1 MPAIIRINL
10 ETGSVS
16 RREQEKDD
24 LLLGGRRLTGS
35 IIAAEVPPECEP
47 LSGRNKLVLA
57 CGPLA
62 GTLVSSANR
71 LSIGAKSPL
80 TGGIKESNAGG
91 MTGYLMGRL
100 GIRAVVLEG
109 RPGAPHWTLIRI
121 SADGVEL
128 LPGDPYVGLGLF
140 EKARQL
146 FERFGPKV
154 GMTLIGRAGERL
166 QFSAGITNTDPDGE
180 PSRYN
185 GRGGLGAVMGSK
197 GVQGIVYDASAAPKE
212 TFVDRAAFMEA
223 NREVARRINANPQT
237 SQVYRQYGTAAMMDA
252 TSAMGALPT
261 RNFSTGFFEGYE
273 KINAEAMHRTILER
287 GGEGATSHACMVG
300 CLVKCSNIF
309 PDRDGKKVCS
319 PIEYENLGLLGSNL
333 GIDDLD
339 TIALL
344 NRMCNDFGYDTIET
358 GAAIGVA
365 MNAGLA
371 AFGDREAALRL
382 MREVGEGTPL
392 GRVLG
397 SGAGITGKVFGCLRV
412 PVAKNQAMPAYD
424 PRAVKGVGVTY
435 AVSPQGAD
443 HTSGNTVKS
452 PVKQHLK
459 DGQETVS
466 RNAQVGFTVMDNLGL
481 CILASGGIGDLG
493 VVADLLK
500 ARWGVETTPERLR
513 REAWE
518 TVLLERG
525 FNRRA
530 GFTPAHDRLPEFF
543 EEEIN
548 PANGRSST
556 SRKTPSGGSTTSP
569 LHDRRH
575 PDPTSAGTPG
585 NPQPVP
591 TGWGGGPRGSRRRR
605 TRG

>member
-412 PVAKNQAMPAYD
+412 LVAKNQAMPAYD
-424 PRAVKGVGVTY
+424 PRAIKGVGVTY

-530 GFTPAHDRLPEFF
+530 GLTPAHDRLPEFF

-548 PANGRSST
+548 PANGQVFDVPEDT
-556 SRKTPSGGSTTSP
+556 
-569 LHDRRH
+569 LRRVYDE
-575 PDPTSAGTPG
+575 PPA
-585 NPQPVP
+585 
-591 TGWGGGPRGSRRRR
+591 
-605 TRG
+605 

>member
-140 EKARQL
+140 EKVRQL

-212 TFVDRAAFMEA
+212 TFVDWAAFMEA

-287 GGEGATSHACMVG
+287 GCEGATSHACMVG

-548 PANGRSST
+548 PANGQVFDVPEDT
-556 SRKTPSGGSTTSP
+556 
-569 LHDRRH
+569 LRRVYDE
-575 PDPTSAGTPG
+575 PPA
-585 NPQPVP
+585 
-591 TGWGGGPRGSRRRR
+591 
-605 TRG
+605 

>member
-10 ETGSVS
+10 DTGSVS

-154 GMTLIGRAGERL
+154 GLALIGRAGERL

-424 PRAVKGVGVTY
+424 PRAIKGVGVTY

-530 GFTPAHDRLPEFF
+530 GLTPAHDRLPEFF

-548 PANGRSST
+548 PANGQVFDVPEDT
-556 SRKTPSGGSTTSP
+556 
-569 LHDRRH
+569 LRRVYDE
-575 PDPTSAGTPG
+575 PPA
-585 NPQPVP
+585 
-591 TGWGGGPRGSRRRR
+591 
-605 TRG
+605 

>member
-180 PSRYN
+180 PSHYN

-548 PANGRSST
+548 PANGQVFDVPEDT
-556 SRKTPSGGSTTSP
+556 
-569 LHDRRH
+569 LRRVYDE
-575 PDPTSAGTPG
+575 PPA
-585 NPQPVP
+585 
-591 TGWGGGPRGSRRRR
+591 
-605 TRG
+605 

>member
-62 GTLVSSANR
+62 ETLVSSANR

-548 PANGRSST
+548 PANGQVFDVPEDT
-556 SRKTPSGGSTTSP
+556 
-569 LHDRRH
+569 LRRVYDE
-575 PDPTSAGTPG
+575 PPA
-585 NPQPVP
+585 
-591 TGWGGGPRGSRRRR
+591 
-605 TRG
+605 

>member
-109 RPGAPHWTLIRI
+109 RPGAPHWTLIHI

-548 PANGRSST
+548 PANGQVFDVPEDT
-556 SRKTPSGGSTTSP
+556 
-569 LHDRRH
+569 LRRVYDE
-575 PDPTSAGTPG
+575 PPA
-585 NPQPVP
+585 
-591 TGWGGGPRGSRRRR
+591 
-605 TRG
+605 

>member
-35 IIAAEVPPECEP
+35 IIAAAVPPECEP

-424 PRAVKGVGVTY
+424 PRAIKGVGVTY

-530 GFTPAHDRLPEFF
+530 GLTPAHDRLPEFF

-548 PANGRSST
+548 PANGQVFDVPEDT
-556 SRKTPSGGSTTSP
+556 
-569 LHDRRH
+569 LRRVYDE
-575 PDPTSAGTPG
+575 PPA
-585 NPQPVP
+585 
-591 TGWGGGPRGSRRRR
+591 
-605 TRG
+605 

>member
-140 EKARQL
+140 EKVRQL

-166 QFSAGITNTDPDGE
+166 QFTAGITNTDPDGE

-548 PANGRSST
+548 PANGQVFDVPEDT
-556 SRKTPSGGSTTSP
+556 
-569 LHDRRH
+569 LRRVYDE
-575 PDPTSAGTPG
+575 PPA
-585 NPQPVP
+585 
-591 TGWGGGPRGSRRRR
+591 
-605 TRG
+605 

>member
-466 RNAQVGFTVMDNLGL
+466 RNAHVGFTVMDNLGL

-548 PANGRSST
+548 PANGQVFDVPDDT
-556 SRKTPSGGSTTSP
+556 
-569 LHDRRH
+569 LRRVYDE
-575 PDPTSAGTPG
+575 PPA
-585 NPQPVP
+585 
-591 TGWGGGPRGSRRRR
+591 
-605 TRG
+605 

>member
-140 EKARQL
+140 EKVRQL

-548 PANGRSST
+548 PANGQVFDVPEDT
-556 SRKTPSGGSTTSP
+556 
-569 LHDRRH
+569 LRRIYDE
-575 PDPTSAGTPG
+575 PPA
-585 NPQPVP
+585 
-591 TGWGGGPRGSRRRR
+591 
-605 TRG
+605 

>member
-530 GFTPAHDRLPEFF
+530 GFTPAP
-543 EEEIN
+543 
-548 PANGRSST
+548 
-556 SRKTPSGGSTTSP
+556 
-569 LHDRRH
+569 
-575 PDPTSAGTPG
+575 PDSM
-585 NPQPVP
+585 
-591 TGWGGGPRGSRRRR
+591 
-605 TRG
+605 

>member
-1 MPAIIRINL
+1 
-10 ETGSVS
+10 
-16 RREQEKDD
+16 
-24 LLLGGRRLTGS
+24 
-35 IIAAEVPPECEP
+35 
-47 LSGRNKLVLA
+47 
-57 CGPLA
+57 
-62 GTLVSSANR
+62 
-71 LSIGAKSPL
+71 
-80 TGGIKESNAGG
+80 
-91 MTGYLMGRL
+91 
-100 GIRAVVLEG
+100 
-109 RPGAPHWTLIRI
+109 
-121 SADGVEL
+121 
-128 LPGDPYVGLGLF
+128 
-140 EKARQL
+140 
-146 FERFGPKV
+146 
-154 GMTLIGRAGERL
+154 
-166 QFSAGITNTDPDGE
+166 
-180 PSRYN
+180 
-185 GRGGLGAVMGSK
+185 
-197 GVQGIVYDASAAPKE
+197 
-212 TFVDRAAFMEA
+212 
-223 NREVARRINANPQT
+223 
-237 SQVYRQYGTAAMMDA
+237 
-252 TSAMGALPT
+252 
-261 RNFSTGFFEGYE
+261 
-273 KINAEAMHRTILER
+273 
-287 GGEGATSHACMVG
+287 
-300 CLVKCSNIF
+300 
-309 PDRDGKKVCS
+309 
-319 PIEYENLGLLGSNL
+319 
-333 GIDDLD
+333 
-339 TIALL
+339 
-344 NRMCNDFGYDTIET
+344 MCNDFGYDTIET

-548 PANGRSST
+548 PANGQVFDVPEDT
-556 SRKTPSGGSTTSP
+556 
-569 LHDRRH
+569 LRRVYDE
-575 PDPTSAGTPG
+575 PPA
-585 NPQPVP
+585 
-591 TGWGGGPRGSRRRR
+591 
-605 TRG
+605 

>member
-424 PRAVKGVGVTY
+424 PRAIKGVGVTY

-500 ARWGVETTPERLR
+500 ARWGVETTPEWLR

-530 GFTPAHDRLPEFF
+530 GLTPAHDRLPEFF

-548 PANGRSST
+548 PANGQVFDVLEDT
-556 SRKTPSGGSTTSP
+556 
-569 LHDRRH
+569 LRRVYDE
-575 PDPTSAGTPG
+575 PPA
-585 NPQPVP
+585 
-591 TGWGGGPRGSRRRR
+591 
-605 TRG
+605 

>member
-128 LPGDPYVGLGLF
+128 LPGDPYVGLWLF

-424 PRAVKGVGVTY
+424 PRAIKGVGVTY

-500 ARWGVETTPERLR
+500 ARWGVETTPEWLR

-530 GFTPAHDRLPEFF
+530 GLTPAHDRLPEFF

-548 PANGRSST
+548 PANGQVFDVPEDT
-556 SRKTPSGGSTTSP
+556 
-569 LHDRRH
+569 LRRVYDE
-575 PDPTSAGTPG
+575 PPA
-585 NPQPVP
+585 
-591 TGWGGGPRGSRRRR
+591 
-605 TRG
+605 

>member
-223 NREVARRINANPQT
+223 NREVARRINTNPQT

-548 PANGRSST
+548 PANGQVFDVPEDT
-556 SRKTPSGGSTTSP
+556 
-569 LHDRRH
+569 LRRVYDE
-575 PDPTSAGTPG
+575 PPA
-585 NPQPVP
+585 
-591 TGWGGGPRGSRRRR
+591 
-605 TRG
+605 

>member
-481 CILASGGIGDLG
+481 CILASGGIGGLG

-548 PANGRSST
+548 PANGQVFDVPEDT
-556 SRKTPSGGSTTSP
+556 
-569 LHDRRH
+569 LRRVYDE
-575 PDPTSAGTPG
+575 PPA
-585 NPQPVP
+585 
-591 TGWGGGPRGSRRRR
+591 
-605 TRG
+605 

>member
-424 PRAVKGVGVTY
+424 PRAIKGVGVTH

-530 GFTPAHDRLPEFF
+530 GLTPAHDRLPEFF

-548 PANGRSST
+548 PANGQVFDVPEDT
-556 SRKTPSGGSTTSP
+556 
-569 LHDRRH
+569 LRRVYDE
-575 PDPTSAGTPG
+575 PPA
-585 NPQPVP
+585 
-591 TGWGGGPRGSRRRR
+591 
-605 TRG
+605 

>member
-24 LLLGGRRLTGS
+24 LLLGGRRLTDS

-548 PANGRSST
+548 PANGQVFDVPEDT
-556 SRKTPSGGSTTSP
+556 
-569 LHDRRH
+569 LRRVYDE
-575 PDPTSAGTPG
+575 PPA
-585 NPQPVP
+585 
-591 TGWGGGPRGSRRRR
+591 
-605 TRG
+605 

>member
-128 LPGDPYVGLGLF
+128 FPGDPYVGLGLF
-140 EKARQL
+140 GKARQL

-424 PRAVKGVGVTY
+424 PRAIKGVGVTY

-530 GFTPAHDRLPEFF
+530 GLTPAHDRLPEFF

-548 PANGRSST
+548 PANGQVFDVPEDT
-556 SRKTPSGGSTTSP
+556 
-569 LHDRRH
+569 LRRVYDE
-575 PDPTSAGTPG
+575 PPA
-585 NPQPVP
+585 
-591 TGWGGGPRGSRRRR
+591 
-605 TRG
+605 

>member
-47 LSGRNKLVLA
+47 LSVRNKLVLA

-140 EKARQL
+140 EKVRQL

-548 PANGRSST
+548 PANGQVFDVPEDT
-556 SRKTPSGGSTTSP
+556 
-569 LHDRRH
+569 LRRVYDE
-575 PDPTSAGTPG
+575 PPA
-585 NPQPVP
+585 
-591 TGWGGGPRGSRRRR
+591 
-605 TRG
+605 

>member
-412 PVAKNQAMPAYD
+412 PVAKNQATPAYD

-548 PANGRSST
+548 PANGQVFDVPEDT
-556 SRKTPSGGSTTSP
+556 
-569 LHDRRH
+569 LRRVYDE
-575 PDPTSAGTPG
+575 PPA
-585 NPQPVP
+585 
-591 TGWGGGPRGSRRRR
+591 
-605 TRG
+605 

>member
-80 TGGIKESNAGG
+80 TGG

-166 QFSAGITNTDPDGE
+166 QLSAGITNTDPDGE

-397 SGAGITGKVFGCLRV
+397 SGAGITGKVFG
-412 PVAKNQAMPAYD
+412 
-424 PRAVKGVGVTY
+424 
-435 AVSPQGAD
+435 
-443 HTSGNTVKS
+443 
-452 PVKQHLK
+452 
-459 DGQETVS
+459 
-466 RNAQVGFTVMDNLGL
+466 
-481 CILASGGIGDLG
+481 
-493 VVADLLK
+493 
-500 ARWGVETTPERLR
+500 
-513 REAWE
+513 
-518 TVLLERG
+518 
-525 FNRRA
+525 
-530 GFTPAHDRLPEFF
+530 
-543 EEEIN
+543 
-548 PANGRSST
+548 
-556 SRKTPSGGSTTSP
+556 
-569 LHDRRH
+569 
-575 PDPTSAGTPG
+575 
-585 NPQPVP
+585 
-591 TGWGGGPRGSRRRR
+591 
-605 TRG
+605 

>member
-1 MPAIIRINL
+1 MPAIIRIIL

-154 GMTLIGRAGERL
+154 GMTLSGRAGERL

-424 PRAVKGVGVTY
+424 PRAIKGVGVTY

-530 GFTPAHDRLPEFF
+530 GLTPAHDRLPEFF

-548 PANGRSST
+548 PANGQVFDVPEDT
-556 SRKTPSGGSTTSP
+556 
-569 LHDRRH
+569 LRRVYDE
-575 PDPTSAGTPG
+575 PPA
-585 NPQPVP
+585 
-591 TGWGGGPRGSRRRR
+591 
-605 TRG
+605 

>member
-424 PRAVKGVGVTY
+424 PRAIKGVGVTY

-466 RNAQVGFTVMDNLGL
+466 RNAQVGFTVMGNLGL

-500 ARWGVETTPERLR
+500 ARWGVETTPEWLR

-530 GFTPAHDRLPEFF
+530 GLTPAHDRLPEFF

-548 PANGRSST
+548 PANGQVFDVPEDT
-556 SRKTPSGGSTTSP
+556 
-569 LHDRRH
+569 LRRVYDE
-575 PDPTSAGTPG
+575 PPA
-585 NPQPVP
+585 
-591 TGWGGGPRGSRRRR
+591 
-605 TRG
+605 

>member
-185 GRGGLGAVMGSK
+185 GRGGLGAVTGSK

-548 PANGRSST
+548 PANGQVFDVPEDT
-556 SRKTPSGGSTTSP
+556 
-569 LHDRRH
+569 LRRVYDE
-575 PDPTSAGTPG
+575 PPA
-585 NPQPVP
+585 
-591 TGWGGGPRGSRRRR
+591 
-605 TRG
+605 

>member
-424 PRAVKGVGVTY
+424 PRAIKGVGVTY

-500 ARWGVETTPERLR
+500 ARWGVETTPEWLR

-530 GFTPAHDRLPEFF
+530 GLTPAHDRLPEFF

-548 PANGRSST
+548 PANGQVF
-556 SRKTPSGGSTTSP
+556 
-569 LHDRRH
+569 D
-575 PDPTSAGTPG
+575 
-585 NPQPVP
+585 VP
-591 TGWGGGPRGSRRRR
+591 
-605 TRG
+605 

>member
-424 PRAVKGVGVTY
+424 PRAIKGVGVTY

-530 GFTPAHDRLPEFF
+530 GLTPAHDRLPEFF

-548 PANGRSST
+548 PANGQVFDVPEDT
-556 SRKTPSGGSTTSP
+556 
-569 LHDRRH
+569 LRRVYDE
-575 PDPTSAGTPG
+575 PPA
-585 NPQPVP
+585 
-591 TGWGGGPRGSRRRR
+591 
-605 TRG
+605 

>member
-57 CGPLA
+57 CAPLA

-100 GIRAVVLEG
+100 GIRVLEG

-424 PRAVKGVGVTY
+424 PRAIKGVGVTY

-530 GFTPAHDRLPEFF
+530 GLTPAHDRLPEFF

-548 PANGRSST
+548 PANGQVFDVPEDT
-556 SRKTPSGGSTTSP
+556 
-569 LHDRRH
+569 LRRVYDE
-575 PDPTSAGTPG
+575 PPA
-585 NPQPVP
+585 
-591 TGWGGGPRGSRRRR
+591 
-605 TRG
+605 

>member
-62 GTLVSSANR
+62 ETLVSSANR

-424 PRAVKGVGVTY
+424 PRAIKGVGVTY

-548 PANGRSST
+548 PANGQVFDVPEDT
-556 SRKTPSGGSTTSP
+556 
-569 LHDRRH
+569 LRRVYDE
-575 PDPTSAGTPG
+575 PPA
-585 NPQPVP
+585 
-591 TGWGGGPRGSRRRR
+591 
-605 TRG
+605 

>member
-140 EKARQL
+140 EKVRQL

-237 SQVYRQYGTAAMMDA
+237 SRVYRQYGTAAMMDA

-548 PANGRSST
+548 PANGQVFDVPEDT
-556 SRKTPSGGSTTSP
+556 
-569 LHDRRH
+569 LRRVYDE
-575 PDPTSAGTPG
+575 PPA
-585 NPQPVP
+585 
-591 TGWGGGPRGSRRRR
+591 
-605 TRG
+605 

>member
-140 EKARQL
+140 EKAHQL

-424 PRAVKGVGVTY
+424 PRAIKGVGVTY

-500 ARWGVETTPERLR
+500 ARWGVETTPEWLR

-530 GFTPAHDRLPEFF
+530 GLTPAHDRLPEFF

-548 PANGRSST
+548 PANGQVFDVPEDT
-556 SRKTPSGGSTTSP
+556 
-569 LHDRRH
+569 LRRVYDE
-575 PDPTSAGTPG
+575 PPA
-585 NPQPVP
+585 
-591 TGWGGGPRGSRRRR
+591 
-605 TRG
+605 

>member
-16 RREQEKDD
+16 RREQEKND

-530 GFTPAHDRLPEFF
+530 GLTPAHDRLPEFF

-548 PANGRSST
+548 PANGQVFDVPEDT
-556 SRKTPSGGSTTSP
+556 
-569 LHDRRH
+569 LRRVYDE
-575 PDPTSAGTPG
+575 PPA
-585 NPQPVP
+585 
-591 TGWGGGPRGSRRRR
+591 
-605 TRG
+605 

>member
-424 PRAVKGVGVTY
+424 PRAIKGVGVTY

-493 VVADLLK
+493 VVAALLK

-530 GFTPAHDRLPEFF
+530 GLTPAHDRLPEFF

-548 PANGRSST
+548 PANGQVFDVPEDT
-556 SRKTPSGGSTTSP
+556 
-569 LHDRRH
+569 LRRVYDE
-575 PDPTSAGTPG
+575 PPA
-585 NPQPVP
+585 
-591 TGWGGGPRGSRRRR
+591 
-605 TRG
+605 

>member
-47 LSGRNKLVLA
+47 LSGRTKLVLA

-548 PANGRSST
+548 PANGQVFDVPEDT
-556 SRKTPSGGSTTSP
+556 
-569 LHDRRH
+569 LRRVYDE
-575 PDPTSAGTPG
+575 PPA
-585 NPQPVP
+585 
-591 TGWGGGPRGSRRRR
+591 
-605 TRG
+605 

>member
-212 TFVDRAAFMEA
+212 TFVDRATFMEA
-223 NREVARRINANPQT
+223 NREVARRIIANPQT

-424 PRAVKGVGVTY
+424 PRAIKGVGVTY

-500 ARWGVETTPERLR
+500 ARWGVETTPEWLR

-530 GFTPAHDRLPEFF
+530 GLTPAHDRLPEFF

-548 PANGRSST
+548 PANGQVFDVPEDT
-556 SRKTPSGGSTTSP
+556 
-569 LHDRRH
+569 LRRVYDE
-575 PDPTSAGTPG
+575 PPA
-585 NPQPVP
+585 
-591 TGWGGGPRGSRRRR
+591 
-605 TRG
+605 